1 MVHYVK
7 RLALVMIFC
16 ASASFAEET
25 TLAQENIESFHAT
38 LLAAMTLPQV
48 SEREALIEPQ
58 VLNLFDISRIAAV
71 SLGRTWRTLSE
82 EQRRVFAELL
92 GALIVATYADRFDV
106 FSGQRFI
113 TSEVQKLTT
122 GTVVR
127 TQLLRE
133 SEAPVAL
140 DYFLRK
146 SKVFN
151 VVADG
156 VSDLSLRRADYNSIV
171 KNEGYAQLIVHMENK
186 IAVARGQL

>member
-1 MVHYVK
+1 MKWLVG
-7 RLALVMIFC
+7 LVMVVC
-16 ASASFAEET
+16 ATGSFADET
-25 TLAQENIESFHAT
+25 TLAQENIEKFHAT
-38 LLAAMTLPQV
+38 LLSVMTIPQV
-48 SEREALIEPQ
+48 NEREALLQPQ
-58 VLNLFDISRIAAV
+58 ILNLFDISRIAAV

-92 GALIVATYADRFDV
+92 GQLIVATYADRFDG
-106 FSGQRFI
+106 FSGQQFL
-113 TSEVQKLTT
+113 TNEVQALRT
-122 GTVVR
+122 GIVVR

-146 SKVFN
+146 GKVFN

-171 KNEGYAQLIVHMENK
+171 KNEGYAHLLAHMETK